1 VHYDCE
7 SFLSEGQAKKFFL
20 FFFLSYMNRP
30 TKAGSPA
37 SAYIKQGPEFRFT

>member
-7 SFLSEGQAKKFFL
+7 SFLSEGQTKKFF
-20 FFFLSYMNRP
+20 FSFYFSYMNRP

-37 SAYIKQGPEFRFT
+37 SILYCWGDFL